1 MLQTEVVSSQQEKDQ
16 DQPELKSAQP
26 EQPDNQ
32 PDNMENQ
39 AEHQTEQVETDSLE
53 GIEDDRPQSVLGFT
67 GLSMHDDHS
76 DDSDT
81 PSEASV
87 TSDAASVF
95 SAGPALTA
103 AAKAAVDK
111 AIGAAV
117 KQAEAEEKT
126 PAPGSGGSLGL
137 GLDSQSE
144 GEESAGSVSEEEAE
158 KENSQVWRGCFV
170 PPSPVHPSPI
180 GASWQSLSG
189 EVAAARAHSEVTPQR
204 APKCSLVA
212 PLTCSTSP

>member
-1 MLQTEVVSSQQEKDQ
+1 
-16 DQPELKSAQP
+16 
-26 EQPDNQ
+26 
-32 PDNMENQ
+32 
-39 AEHQTEQVETDSLE
+39 
-53 GIEDDRPQSVLGFT
+53 
-67 GLSMHDDHS
+67 MHDDHS

-81 PSEASV
+81 PSD
-87 TSDAASVF
+87 TSDATSVA

-126 PAPGSGGSLGL
+126 PAPGLGGSLGL

-158 KENSQVWRGCFV
+158 KENSQDWRGCFV
-170 PPSPVHPSPI
+170 PPSPVHTSPI

-189 EVAAARAHSEVTPQR
+189 EVAAARAHSELSVLEAPEVLTFNRADVVDVTQEVPVIHTEMKTVTYQ
-204 APKCSLVA
+204 SLEADADPEAGVLMSA
-212 PLTCSTSP
+212 QTITSDTTSTTTTTHITKVFTT